1 MHILHYED
9 QELDIWSELNHPN
22 IVRFY
27 GAIRHGEKIYMFAE
41 FIDGETCFYLCE
53 VFLFYIYVTVHE
65 KTRYKSKIA
74 ILDDAHLKVQTL
86 CYFML
91 ESDWR
96 NGDEITSV

>member
-65 KTRYKSKIA
+65 KTRYTSKIA
-74 ILDDAHLKVQTL
+74 IVQTL
-86 CYFML
+86 CYFVL
-91 ESDWR
+91 KSDWP
-96 NGDEITSV
+96 NGNKITSV